1 MSKGF
6 PMLPQAARAIERL
19 RTAGHEAW
27 IVGGCVRDVLL
38 GRTPTDYD
46 LTTSALP
53 EETEAVFAGER
64 LIETGL
70 QHGTVTVLLEGVP
83 LEITTYRVDG
93 GYTDARHPDGVTFT
107 RSLREDAARRDFTI
121 NAMAYAPGEGL
132 QDFFGGQAD
141 LSAGVIRAVGEAD
154 RRFQEDALRILRA
167 IRFASVLGFELDP
180 ETDAAAR
187 RNAPLL
193 QKISVERV
201 FVELS
206 KLLCGPGAGKILRAY
221 PDILGVVLPELTPTV
236 GFAQHNIHHCY
247 DVYTHTAVAVDHV
260 PPEVTLRLAALFHDL
275 GKPATFSMGEDGQG
289 HFYGHPKVSAAL
301 AEQILLRLRAPK
313 RLREEVV
320 RLVEVHDWPLSSEP
334 RLIRRRLQQ
343 LGEEGF
349 FALLALQKGD
359 AAACSLSDCTRED
372 GRNAVET
379 AARAIL
385 AARPCLSVGDL
396 AVNGRD
402 VMALGYCGPG
412 VGAALRRLLE
422 RVIAEEIPNEKTALL
437 QSLEEK
443 DAKKPEKKGKKVSF
457 KTY

>member
-1 MSKGF
+1 M
-6 PMLPQAARAIERL
+6 
-19 RTAGHEAW
+19 
-27 IVGGCVRDVLL
+27 
-38 GRTPTDYD
+38 
-46 LTTSALP
+46 
-53 EETEAVFAGER
+53 
-64 LIETGL
+64 
-70 QHGTVTVLLEGVP
+70 
-83 LEITTYRVDG
+83 
-93 GYTDARHPDGVTFT
+93 
-107 RSLREDAARRDFTI
+107 
-121 NAMAYAPGEGL
+121 
-132 QDFFGGQAD
+132 
-141 LSAGVIRAVGEAD
+141 
-154 RRFQEDALRILRA
+154 
-167 IRFASVLGFELDP
+167 
-180 ETDAAAR
+180 
-187 RNAPLL
+187 
-193 QKISVERV
+193 

-236 GFAQHNIHHCY
+236 GFAQHNVHHCY

-320 RLVEVHDWPLSSEP
+320 RLVEVHDWPLSTEP
-334 RLIRRRLQQ
+334 RLIRRRLHQ

-443 DAKKPEKKGKKVSF
+443 DAKKA
-457 KTY
+457 

>member
-1 MSKGF
+1 MSRDTIR
-6 PMLPQAARAIERL
+6 LPHDAYRLLQTLRA
-19 RTAGHEAW
+19 AGHSAYV
-27 IVGGCVRDVLL
+27 VGGCVRDSLL
-38 GRTPTDYD
+38 GRLPGDWD
-46 LTTSALP
+46 ICTSARPDEMKAL
-53 EETEAVFAGER
+53 FCSQR
-64 LIETGL
+64 LILTGEK
-70 QHGTVTVLLEGVP
+70 HGTVAVILHGKPYEM
-83 LEITTYRVDG
+83 TTYRLDG
-93 GYTDARHPDGVTFT
+93 SYRDHRHPDNVQFVDD
-107 RSLREDAARRDFTI
+107 LAADLARRDFTI

-193 QKISVERV
+193 QKISVDRV
-201 FVELS
+201 FAELS

-236 GFAQHNIHHCY
+236 GFAQHNVHHCY

-379 AARAIL
+379 AARTIL

-437 QSLEEK
+437 QSLEAD
-443 DAKKPEKKGKKVSF
+443 DAKKA
-457 KTY
+457 

>member
-1 MSKGF
+1 MSRDTIR
-6 PMLPQAARAIERL
+6 LPHDAYRLLQTLRA
-19 RTAGHEAW
+19 AGHSAYV
-27 IVGGCVRDVLL
+27 VGGCVRDSLL
-38 GRTPTDYD
+38 GRLPGDWD
-46 LTTSALP
+46 ICTSARPDEMKAL
-53 EETEAVFAGER
+53 FCSQR
-64 LIETGL
+64 LILTGEK
-70 QHGTVTVLLEGVP
+70 HGTVAVILHGKPYEM
-83 LEITTYRVDG
+83 TTYRLDG
-93 GYTDARHPDGVTFT
+93 SYRDHRHPDNVQFVDD
-107 RSLREDAARRDFTI
+107 LAADLARRDFTI

-201 FVELS
+201 FAELS

-260 PPEVTLRLAALFHDL
+260 PPEVTLRLAAFFHDL

-372 GRNAVET
+372 GRNALET

-457 KTY
+457 

>member
-1 MSKGF
+1 M
-6 PMLPQAARAIERL
+6 
-19 RTAGHEAW
+19 
-27 IVGGCVRDVLL
+27 
-38 GRTPTDYD
+38 
-46 LTTSALP
+46 
-53 EETEAVFAGER
+53 
-64 LIETGL
+64 
-70 QHGTVTVLLEGVP
+70 
-83 LEITTYRVDG
+83 
-93 GYTDARHPDGVTFT
+93 
-107 RSLREDAARRDFTI
+107 
-121 NAMAYAPGEGL
+121 
-132 QDFFGGQAD
+132 
-141 LSAGVIRAVGEAD
+141 
-154 RRFQEDALRILRA
+154 
-167 IRFASVLGFELDP
+167 
-180 ETDAAAR
+180 
-187 RNAPLL
+187 
-193 QKISVERV
+193 
-201 FVELS
+201 
-206 KLLCGPGAGKILRAY
+206 LCGPGAGKILRAY

-236 GFAQHNIHHCY
+236 GFAQHNVHHCY

-379 AARAIL
+379 AARTIL

-437 QSLEEK
+437 QSLEEN